1 MQRMRE
7 SRAGV
12 SPWAEALEVP
22 GDALEA
28 VTVLTDAELTALW
41 GFTRSLAEARGLN
54 AVAQLA
60 ARSVLEASGAR
71 SARVLLLDDSNL
83 ETVAVANQLGVS
95 SVLGTGL
102 SFETF
107 KPVDGYQRALER
119 KSVESEGERGLVALV
134 SRDRAVGLL
143 EVLGAENLRRVGL
156 YATPAALALEGA
168 RLNAERLRFERESK
182 ALSEF
187 GRAIGET
194 LSLEAVLQRTLE
206 FAVKTLGLERGML
219 GLYSD
224 VRETTAIAKDFYAHN
239 LKLSDDDDQLVISP
253 ESFERLVVKNQPIVL
268 NEVATSSRSFAVGPR
283 EIGAEAF
290 LMVPLSARGKPLG
303 VLYVDSTR
311 PGLEITERTVS
322 LAQAMAEVAS
332 LAIENAQL
340 YAQES
345 QKRQSAEGLRE
356 VVLTLSSS
364 LNVSDTLQTI
374 LEQANRLLGA
384 SGCAVF
390 ERIQNVLEPRAS
402 LGIED
407 IESLGRGADALV
419 VQEALSK
426 LELVVR
432 EVEGRSVIATPL
444 FARGESFGGIA
455 LYFSELRV
463 LGEEELGVLTAF
475 AAQAGVALGNA
486 RAFADELTLL
496 EIAKLTGSTLSLEE
510 VLKRVSEEVVDAL
523 DLERC
528 FIGFFDG
535 IDYSL
540 ERAELGR
547 LYAHGFPDGLEGFL
561 KPFVIA
567 EDAFQRLVTEQ
578 EPIVINEAQDESLE
592 SEGPTL
598 LGAQSFIVA
607 PVVAQGEV
615 LGVLYADSTRTSQI
629 TAREERLCA
638 AIAAQAALA
647 IQNAR
652 LFESIQAQEMR
663 YRLLAEA
670 AHDLIVATDLEGIIT
685 YANPAV
691 LEVLGFAPEELIGTA
706 YDDLLIGET
715 ATEAQRAWREM
726 TEDGFS
732 ASTFEGRVRRSDGSS
747 AYLEVKLNALFR
759 EGKIAGGLAIAR
771 DLSEQQKLADEIAQR
786 GQAQARATELRSF
799 LSLFTQAQEEERRRI
814 ARELHDDTAQT
825 LVAIARRLDRL
836 ESALS
841 NMPLASAQERVR
853 DIRSDVDS
861 AIDSVRRFSRNLRP
875 SALDDLGLLPALEW
889 LCSQAR
895 TPARLEV
902 SGDERRLPVELELTL
917 YRVVQEALTNVDKH
931 AKAHSAAVRVRFEP
945 HLLEVSVID
954 DGQGFAGDPDEN
966 LLPAGHLGVAG
977 MRERIALAGG
987 EMQVHSSLGA
997 GTRLTFRFPL

>member
-1 MQRMRE
+1 MRE
-7 SRAGV
+7 SRAGGV
-12 SPWAEALEVP
+12 SSWADGLPPSPSALETVA
-22 GDALEA
+22 GLSGLELA
-28 VTVLTDAELTALW
+28 TLW
-41 GFTRSLAEARGLN
+41 GFTRNLTEARGLN
-54 AVAQLA
+54 GVAQLTA
-60 ARSVLEASGAR
+60 RAVLEVSGGRSV
-71 SARVLLLDDSNL
+71 RVLLVDDAGL
-83 ETVAVANQLGVS
+83 ETVAVANQLGIS

-107 KPVDGYQRALER
+107 KPEGAHRQALDR
-119 KSVESEGERGLVALV
+119 KTAILDGERGLVVLV
-134 SRDRAVGLL
+134 ARDRAVGLL
-143 EVLGAENLRRVGL
+143 ELLGSVDLSRVSL
-156 YATPAALALEGA
+156 YATPAAMALEGA
-168 RLNAERLRFERESK
+168 RLSTERARFERESK
-182 ALSEF
+182 AISEF
-187 GRAIGET
+187 SRAIGET
-194 LSLEAVLQRTLE
+194 LSLESVLQRTLE
-206 FAVKTLGLERGML
+206 FASRTLGLERSML

-224 VRETTAIAKDFYAHN
+224 VRETTAVARDFYTHN
-239 LKLSDDDDQLVISP
+239 LNLPAGDDTLLISP
-253 ESFERLVVKNQPIVL
+253 ESFERLVVRGQPIVL
-268 NEVATSSRSFAVGPR
+268 NDVAASSRSFAVGPR
-283 EIGAEAF
+283 ELGAEAF

-303 VLYVDSTR
+303 VLYADTTR
-311 PGLEITERTVS
+311 VGLEISERTVA

-340 YAQES
+340 YAAES
-345 QKRQSAEGLRE
+345 QKRRSAEGLRE
-356 VVLTLSSS
+356 TVLTLSAS

-374 LEQANRLLGA
+374 LEGANWLLDA

-390 ERIQNVLEPRAS
+390 ERVKNALEPRAS

-407 IESLGRGADALV
+407 L
-419 VQEALSK
+419 EALGQGQDAS
-426 LELVVR
+426 VVR
-432 EVEGRSVIATPL
+432 EAMESAQTVTREVDGRSVIGAPL

-455 LYFSELRV
+455 LYFSDVRV
-463 LGEEELGVLTAF
+463 FSEDELGILTTF

-486 RAFADELTLL
+486 RAFADEITLL

-528 FIGFFDG
+528 FIGFFDEL
-535 IDYSL
+535 DYSL

-547 LYAHGFPDGLEGFL
+547 LYAHGFSDGLESFMR
-561 KPFVIA
+561 PFVIA
-567 EDAFQRLVTEQ
+567 EEAFQRLVTEQ
-578 EPIVINEAQDESLE
+578 EPIVINEAQDASLE
-592 SEGPTL
+592 TEGPTL
-598 LGAQSFIVA
+598 LGAQSFIIA

-629 TAREERLCA
+629 TAREARLCA

-652 LFESIQAQEMR
+652 LFEGIQAQELR

-670 AHDLIVATDLEGIIT
+670 AHDLIVATDLEGVIN

-691 LEVLGFAPEELIGTA
+691 LEVLGFAPEELIGTL
-706 YDDLLIGET
+706 YSDLLIGD
-715 ATEAQRAWREM
+715 AADEAQRAWRSM
-726 TEDGFS
+726 SQDS
-732 ASTFEGRVRRSDGSS
+732 ASTFSGRVRRSDGSS

-759 EGKIAGGLAIAR
+759 EGKITGGLAIAR

-786 GQAQARATELRSF
+786 GQAQARASELRGF

-836 ESALS
+836 ETSLES
-841 NMPLASAQERVR
+841 LPLEASRERVR

-895 TPARLEV
+895 TPARLELR
-902 SGDERRLPVELELTL
+902 GEDRRLPADLELTL

-931 AKAHSAAVRVRFEP
+931 AHATSAAVSVNFSETM
-945 HLLEVSVID
+945 LEVSVTD
-954 DGQGFAGDPDEN
+954 DGAGFDGDPDEN
-966 LLPAGHLGVAG
+966 LLSAGHLGVAG

-987 EMQVHSSLGA
+987 EMRVESRAGL

>member
-1 MQRMRE
+1 M
-7 SRAGV
+7 SA
-12 SPWAEALEVP
+12 WAEGIPPADSALDLVQRLAPENL
-22 GDALEA
+22 A
-28 VTVLTDAELTALW
+28 ALW
-41 GFTRSLAEARGLN
+41 GFTRNLSEARGLN
-54 AVAQLA
+54 AVAQLT
-60 ARSVLEASGAR
+60 ARAVLEVSGAK
-71 SARVLLLDDSNL
+71 SARVLLLDDNAL

-102 SFETF
+102 GFETF
-107 KPVDGYQRALER
+107 KPDNGYKRALDR
-119 KSVESEGERGLVALV
+119 KGNSLKAGRGLVALV

-143 EVLGAENLRRVGL
+143 ELLGVDDLGAATL

-182 ALSEF
+182 ALAEF
-187 GRAIGET
+187 SRAIGET

-224 VRETTAIAKDFYAHN
+224 VMETTAVAKDFYTHN
-239 LKLSDDDDQLVISP
+239 LGAMDGEDKLVISP
-253 ESFERLVVKNQPIVL
+253 ESFERLVVRGQPIVL
-268 NEVATSSRSFAVGPR
+268 NEVKASSRSFASGPR
-283 EIGAEAF
+283 ELGAEAF

-311 PGLEITERTVS
+311 AGLEISERTVS
-322 LAQAMAEVAS
+322 LAQSMAEVAS

-345 QKRQSAEGLRE
+345 QKRESAEALRE

-384 SGCAVF
+384 AGCAVF
-390 ERIQNVLEPRAS
+390 ERIRNALEPRAS

-407 IESLGRGADALV
+407 LDALGRGADAEVLMEAITEQKPVTRVVDGNSLV
-419 VQEALSK
+419 
-426 LELVVR
+426 
-432 EVEGRSVIATPL
+432 ATPL

-455 LYFSELRV
+455 LYFNEARSFND
-463 LGEEELGVLTAF
+463 EELGVLTTF

-496 EIAKLTGSTLSLEE
+496 EIARLTGSTLSLEE
-510 VLKRVSEEVVDAL
+510 VLERVSLEVVDAL

-528 FIGFFDG
+528 FIGFFDT
-535 IDYSL
+535 IDYAQ

-547 LYAHGFPDGLEGFL
+547 LYAQGFEDGLEGFMR
-561 KPFVIA
+561 PFVIA
-567 EDAFQRLVTEQ
+567 EDAFARLVTAQ

-598 LGAQSFIVA
+598 LGAHSFIIA

-615 LGVLYADSTRTSQI
+615 LGVLYADSTRSSQI

-652 LFESIQAQEMR
+652 LFEGIQAQELR

-670 AHDLIVATDLEGIIT
+670 AHDLIVATDLEGVIN

-691 LEVLGFAPEELIGTA
+691 LEVLGYAPEELIGTT
-706 YDDLLIGET
+706 YSDLLIGD
-715 ATEAQRAWREM
+715 AALEAQRAWREM
-726 TEDGFS
+726 ATDGIG

-759 EGKIAGGLAIAR
+759 DQKITGGLAIAR

-786 GQAQARATELRSF
+786 GQAQARATELRGF

-836 ESALS
+836 ESALQT
-841 NMPLASAQERVR
+841 MPLESAQERVR
-853 DIRSDVDS
+853 DIRTDVDS

-902 SGDERRLPVELELTL
+902 SGEDRRLAADLELTL

-931 AKAHSAAVRVRFEP
+931 AGAHSAAVRVSFEP
-945 HLLEVSVID
+945 QLLEVSVID
-954 DGQGFAGDPDEN
+954 DGAGFESDPDEN

-977 MRERIALAGG
+977 MRERVALAGG
-987 EMQVHSSLGA
+987 EMSVSSRAGA